1 MAQNSIRSNITKED
15 IIAEIRLA
23 LNSDFSHSL
32 SIVIVEGADDVV
44 FFNGKLH
51 QNVEII
57 ESFSGKIGVNEIV
70 AFFDDDRVIG
80 ICDRDY
86 NHDEKDEKI
95 LYYDYSCLEMM
106 MVSIDSAF
114 NNFVYTYYQGKTP
127 PQQVRLMILKDLQLL
142 SVYRQLNAIEEWG
155 VRFIG
160 LSISKAFDKS
170 NARLNYASIFS
181 QLKNNN
187 PELVDIKHTHLC
199 SIRKNYMEL
208 SSDLQS
214 LLSITNGH
222 DFMHYFH
229 ALCCCHNP
237 KYKTSVADISRGLE
251 SSFRAD
257 DFKRTN
263 LYNSIIDYQSQKGIT
278 IINATE

>member
-1 MAQNSIRSNITKED
+1 MAQNSIRDNITKED

-23 LNSDFSHSL
+23 LSSDYSHSL

-51 QNVEII
+51 HDVEII

-70 AFFDDDRVIG
+70 SFFDDDRVIG

-86 NHDEKDEKI
+86 NYDEKDEKI

-106 MVSIDSAF
+106 MVSVDSAF

-127 PQQVRLMILKDLQLL
+127 PQQVRLMVLKDLQLL
-142 SVYRQLNAIEEWG
+142 SVYRQLNAIEGWS
-155 VRFIG
+155 VRFTG
-160 LSISKAFDKS
+160 LSINKAFDKS
-170 NARLNYASIFS
+170 KARLNYASIIR
-181 QLKNNN
+181 QLYNSN
-187 PELVDIKHTHLC
+187 PELSDIKHTHLC
-199 SIRKNYMEL
+199 SIRKKCLEL
-208 SSDLQS
+208 SSDKQS

-222 DFMHYFH
+222 DFMNYFH

-237 KYKTSVADISRGLE
+237 KFKTSVADISRGLE

-257 DFKRTN
+257 DFKQTF
-263 LYNSIIDYQSQKGIT
+263 LYKSIIDYQNQSGM
-278 IINATE
+278 IIVDATE